1 MAELNVEN
9 LRPLQ
14 AELDRHP
21 IYAALQTLAD
31 LRIFMAHH
39 VFSVWDFMSL
49 VKYLQGHIAPTTVP
63 WMPQGDPTLR
73 YFINQLVLEEES
85 DQVMRPEGPRYA
97 SHFESYLGAM
107 EEVGAD
113 TDPPR
118 RFLDLVRTQGLDAG
132 LYSDLVPL
140 SARYFC
146 ETTFCFIREDKPHAV
161 AAAFALG
168 RERIIPGMFRRILA
182 RVELGTDRA
191 PGFHSYLQRHIDLDG
206 GFHRPLSLELLK
218 TLCGGDPARVEEAQT
233 AAEEALC
240 ARIRLWDGV
249 LAAIEAARGTGA
261 T

>member
-1 MAELNVEN
+1 MAELNLEH

-14 AELDRHP
+14 AELDGHP

-63 WMPQGDPTLR
+63 WMPQGDPALR
-73 YFINQLVLEEES
+73 YFINQMVLEEES
-85 DQVMRPEGPRYA
+85 DQVPHPEGHGYA
-97 SHFESYLGAM
+97 SHFESYLLAM
-107 EEVGAD
+107 EQIGAN

-140 SARYFC
+140 PARYFC

-168 RERIIPGMFRRILA
+168 RERIIPEMFRRILA
-182 RVELGTDRA
+182 RVELGADRA
-191 PGFHSYLQRHIDLDG
+191 PGFHHYLERHIHLDG
-206 GFHRPLSLELLK
+206 DFHGPLSLKLLK
-218 TLCGGDPARVEEAQT
+218 ALCGGDPARIDEAQT

-249 LAAIEAARGTGA
+249 LAAIETARGGA